1 VSDHAVPPSAPDAEI
16 PRLTRGVET
25 LIIISVAVL
34 FFQEVVANFED
45 VRAALGFSWP
55 KLSHW
60 WSWATYPFVHGGV
73 VHLTL
78 NLSILFLFGP
88 RLEHAW
94 GTNRFLAFCFF
105 SALGGLAL
113 SAMFVHDSTSL
124 IGSTAV
130 AFGVMAAYAMQ
141 WPDDHQLLL
150 GIMPLRAWSMVI
162 VLVALSL
169 GLGVLTAYAGG
180 GSLAY
185 FAHLGG
191 LLAGWVY
198 MRTPGSAHLDNLR
211 NRVSRTPDV
220 EESPRAIPK
229 AQPRNRERM
238 DETDEIVARSKAIAK
253 RSTPLTASRRRREVK
268 ADELNRVLD
277 KISAEGLESLTS
289 DERKT
294 LEEMAKRMKGE

>member
-1 VSDHAVPPSAPDAEI
+1 
-16 PRLTRGVET
+16 
-25 LIIISVAVL
+25 
-34 FFQEVVANFED
+34 
-45 VRAALGFSWP
+45 
-55 KLSHW
+55 
-60 WSWATYPFVHGGV
+60 
-73 VHLTL
+73 
-78 NLSILFLFGP
+78 
-88 RLEHAW
+88 
-94 GTNRFLAFCFF
+94 
-105 SALGGLAL
+105 
-113 SAMFVHDSTSL
+113 
-124 IGSTAV
+124 
-130 AFGVMAAYAMQ
+130 
-141 WPDDHQLLL
+141 
-150 GIMPLRAWSMVI
+150 

-169 GLGVLTAYAGG
+169 GLGVLTDYAGG
-180 GSLAY
+180 RSLAY

-211 NRVSRTPDV
+211 NRVSRAPDV

-253 RSTPLTASRRRREVK
+253 RSTPLTAARRRRDVK
-268 ADELNRVLD
+268 AEELNRVLD